1 MIRGRKAVPI
11 TFFSKTGAQSFSL
24 GSSIAINSV
33 HRTYST
39 KGEQNYLHVVDNF
52 TSGVNRIEQLSK
64 NYANNDLY
72 PSISALK
79 KSMLLDDTILFP
91 LSKISQLDSRITSSF
106 YIMGQL
112 TARRDS
118 GKKAHFFKIKQ
129 YDTEYDIVAH
139 WTRFILNEGLSNVKL
154 EEFHAKFNSL
164 KIGDHVL
171 LQVEKSTNMK
181 GITCL
186 RPLNFA
192 TMLSPRLVDVADVLN
207 SGDKSLNNKV
217 LLNLNEKELYRH
229 RDITDSIVL
238 RSKLNKLIRQVL
250 DGEGFLEVETPIL
263 NLKSGGANATPFI
276 TKLKNADKKKKADND
291 ELQLRIAPELWLKRL
306 VIAGYDSIYE
316 LGKNFRNE
324 GVDTTHNPEFTSL
337 EIYRKYYDLED
348 MIALGEKI
356 MKEIYLHFE
365 NEIGGEKFKAF
376 EKENFKFKR
385 VDCIKYLSQDYDIQR
400 ESLVLGLKQ
409 STDSNAAD
417 PLLSVL
423 NESPLFKQRFGEKNL
438 QNVSAQ
444 SLLKS
449 LIDQVEIDHCQSLSP
464 TILTNHPGLISPLA
478 KQDPQGIQSF
488 RYELFIA
495 GVEYMNSYEEQNNPE
510 IQQEQFAKQQEV
522 KDDDETMAFDSQYV
536 SAMKYSLGPT
546 GGLGVGI
553 DRLLM
558 MISGQKNIASV
569 LSFGNLENVKR
580 Q

>member
-1 MIRGRKAVPI
+1 MIGGRRAVPI
-11 TFFSKTGAQSFSL
+11 KCGSKACTQRFSV
-24 GSSIAINSV
+24 GSSLAASRI
-33 HRTYST
+33 HRSYSS

-64 NYANNDLY
+64 NYANNNLY
-72 PSISALK
+72 PSLTDLK
-79 KSMLLDDTILFP
+79 KSLQLDAAVLFP
-91 LSKISQLDSRITSSF
+91 LSKVSQIDSQTTPSF
-106 YIMGQL
+106 YVMGQL

-129 YDTEYDIVAH
+129 YNTEYDVVAH
-139 WTRFILNEGLSNVKL
+139 WSRFILNEGLSGTKL
-154 EEFHAKFNSL
+154 EDFHAKFNSL

-181 GITCL
+181 GIECL

-229 RDITDSIVL
+229 REITDSIVL

-263 NLKSGGANATPFI
+263 NLKSGGANATPFT
-276 TKLKNADKKKKADND
+276 TKLKNADKKKKDDND

-324 GVDTTHNPEFTSL
+324 GVDMTHNPEFTSL
-337 EIYRKYYDLED
+337 EVYRKYYDLED

-356 MKEIYLHFE
+356 MKEVYLHFE
-365 NEIGGEKFKAF
+365 NEIGVEKFKAF
-376 EKENFKFKR
+376 AKDNFTFKR
-385 VDCIKYLSQDYDIQR
+385 IDCIKHLSQDYNIEFD
-400 ESLVLGLKQ
+400 SLVLGLKQ
-409 STDSNAAD
+409 CTDSNSAE

-423 NESPLFKQRFGEKNL
+423 KDSPLFKQRFGNKNL
-438 QNVSAQ
+438 ANASAQ
-444 SLLKS
+444 FFLKT

-478 KQDPQGIQSF
+478 KQDPQGVQSF
-488 RYELFIA
+488 RYELFIE
-495 GVEYMNSYEEQNNPE
+495 GIEYMNSYEEQNDPE
-510 IQQEQFAKQQEV
+510 IQREQFAKQQEV
-522 KDDDETMAFDSQYV
+522 KDDDETMAFDSHYV
-536 SAMKYSLGPT
+536 SAMKYGLGPT

-558 MISGQKNIASV
+558 MISGKKNIASV